1 MDVVLFVFIFNR
13 QRVVEIK
20 GEMGKKRNV
29 SWQCRIKTGFELF
42 PYKKTL
48 HLQPLALA
56 NLIPWRVYT
65 PNNTLKAQCS
75 DPKGARTLF
84 RSKLKTEEG
93 YSADIYPWRY
103 MSTLC
108 LTRDIC
114 LFKHTCSQSYCK
126 IPEGRRV
133 VVDGEEQVEE
143 TPRFGDPGPLLD
155 FMTSNSDCRCA
166 WPPWKRHISFVIW
179 WGNKYEY
186 SAPSKISTV
195 CLPTTLPM
203 QGNLGFLR
211 KCFK

>member
-1 MDVVLFVFIFNR
+1 MDVVLFVFIFNK
-13 QRVVEIK
+13 QRVEEIK
-20 GEMGKKRNV
+20 GGMGKKRNV

-75 DPKGARTLF
+75 DPKRARTLF

-93 YSADIYPWRY
+93 YSADIYTWRY

-114 LFKHTCSQSYCK
+114 LF
-126 IPEGRRV
+126 
-133 VVDGEEQVEE
+133 
-143 TPRFGDPGPLLD
+143 
-155 FMTSNSDCRCA
+155 
-166 WPPWKRHISFVIW
+166 HISFVRCCADLVRTLCGHISPGIYVRTIFFFGFQLRLW
-179 WGNKYEY
+179 
-186 SAPSKISTV
+186 SKLCGFWKLDNNLNCV
-195 CLPTTLPM
+195 FAWPTLYF
-203 QGNLGFLR
+203 QFSELQKNDNI
-211 KCFK
+211 